1 MVPMPKKTILIFILS
16 LALALNFSVSHA
28 ENLIM
33 TAQQAGSFKIF
44 LSAIKTAGLTQ
55 TLYESGPYTIF
66 APDDHAF
73 SRLPDGEWASIS
85 KNKTRLA
92 RLLSYHIIKGKVKIT
107 EIKPGNIPS
116 LEGNF
121 LRLKSDNGL
130 VTVNGVSVT
139 QSDLLADN
147 GVIHAIDEILMP
159 PD

>member
-1 MVPMPKKTILIFILS
+1 MPMLKKTILIFIFG
-16 LALALNFSVSHA
+16 LALALNFSASHA
-28 ENLIM
+28 ENLIL
-33 TAQQAGSFKIF
+33 TAEQAGSFKIF
-44 LSAIKTAGLTQ
+44 LNAIKTAGLTQ
-55 TLYESGPYTIF
+55 KLYEAGPYTIF

-85 KNKTRLA
+85 KNKTLLA
-92 RLLSYHIIKGKVKIT
+92 RLLNYHMIKGKVKIT
-107 EIKPGNIPS
+107 EIKPGNIAS
-116 LEGNF
+116 LEGNL

-147 GVIHAIDEILMP
+147 GVIHAIDEVLMP